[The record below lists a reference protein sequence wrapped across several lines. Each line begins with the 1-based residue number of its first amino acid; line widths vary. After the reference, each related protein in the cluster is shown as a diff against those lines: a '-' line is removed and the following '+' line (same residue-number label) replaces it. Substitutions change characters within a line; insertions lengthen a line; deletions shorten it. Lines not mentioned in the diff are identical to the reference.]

1 MVMSPMNSHKMNL
14 FVKKIKSVLFKA
26 TLAITAAIQDTSRDK
41 IYQELGLESLRPR
54 RWYKCLV
61 CMFEIMNE
69 KVRNYLINLIPKY

>member
-1 MVMSPMNSHKMNL
+1 MVMSPMSSHKMNL

-41 IYQELGLESLRPR
+41 IFQELGLESLRLR

-69 KVRNYLINLIPKY
+69 KARNYLINLIPKY